1 MATPRTSKQRKVKE
15 HLLTEMFEQRIPVG
29 GQLPT
34 EQELTRQF
42 SVSRTTVR
50 QALSELSSEGFV
62 QRQQGRGTFRIS
74 QNLQPRRSGRSMLV
88 GVWFNRPRGPLFG
101 PISDGIHEELGHWEY
116 HAVFELGG
124 TEVGDENRGIDN
136 LVHKGL
142 DGFLIAPS
150 ENPEDT
156 HEPLIEL
163 IRRKLPLVFV
173 DRLLPGCEADVVCTH
188 GRLGAE
194 EIVTH
199 LIELGHRR
207 IGFIG
212 PPGLSTIED
221 RLRGYRDTMQRHG
234 LPVDPAW
241 IEVADH
247 VGRDTGRQ
255 ATRSIL
261 SLPAEH
267 RPTALFGAND
277 WVAVTIAVV
286 ARDRGLRVPEDLS
299 VAGFDDAHVHIGSGD
314 REWLTTY
321 AQPLYQIGRQAAE
334 LLVRRIEDPGRRAV
348 QVLLKGELVK
358 RASTAPP
365 AEETGKTGKAVQ
377 KQAVGVGT
385 MMPARGADAQVVS
398 TAGKE
403 HPLLEHY

>member
-1 MATPRTSKQRKVKE
+1 MATPRMSKLRRVRD
-15 HLLTEMFEQRIPVG
+15 HLLKEMLEQRIPVG

-34 EQELTRQF
+34 EQALTRQLA
-42 SVSRTTVR
+42 VSRTTVR
-50 QALSELSSEGFV
+50 QALAELSSEGLV
-62 QRQQGRGTFRIS
+62 QRQQGRGTFRIA
-74 QNLQPRRSGRSMLV
+74 QTLRPRRRGRSMLV

-124 TEVGDENRGIDN
+124 VEVGDENRGISN
-136 LVHKGL
+136 LILKGL

-173 DRLLPGCEADVVCTH
+173 DRLLPGYETDVVCTH
-188 GRLGAE
+188 GCLGAE

-207 IGFIG
+207 IGFVG
-212 PPGLSTIED
+212 PAGLSTIED
-221 RLRGYRDTMQRHG
+221 RLRGYRNTMQRHG

-241 IEVADH
+241 VEVADH

-255 ATRSIL
+255 AARRIL
-261 SLPAEH
+261 ALPANR

-277 WVAVTIAVV
+277 WIAVTIGMV
-286 ARDRGLRVPEDLS
+286 ARDHGLRVPEDLS
-299 VAGFDDAHVHIGSGD
+299 VAGFDDAHVHIGTKD

-334 LLVRRIEDPGRRAV
+334 LLMRRIDEPERRAV
-348 QVLLKGELVK
+348 QVLLRGELVK
-358 RASTAPP
+358 RNSTAPP
-365 AEETGKTGKAVQ
+365 AEMGEHLTVA
-377 KQAVGVGT
+377 QA
-385 MMPARGADAQVVS
+385 
-398 TAGKE
+398 
-403 HPLLEHY
+403 